1 MPHSPDR
8 KRRSRERILAAA
20 HRLFAARGYEAVSID
35 EVMAEAGLTRG
46 AFYAHFESK
55 AALYAEALLSGP
67 RRLHQAWRKKTGRR
81 EVASLE
87 ELVALYLSE
96 AHLERR
102 LGACPLAFFATDVAN
117 RDPRVRRVYTR
128 VYGLFNE
135 FVSQQLPKA
144 VDDDRVLA
152 ATALM
157 IGGVAVGRALDD
169 PALRRRLLAA
179 CRREVQRMLEGQGVA
194 G

>member
-1 MPHSPDR
+1 MPHPADR

-20 HRLFAARGYEAVSID
+20 HRLFTARGYDAVSID

-46 AFYAHFESK
+46 AFYAHFENK

-67 RRLHQAWRKKTGRR
+67 RRLHEAWREKTGRR
-81 EVASLE
+81 SVASLE
-87 ELVALYLSE
+87 ELVSLYLSE

-135 FVSQQLPKA
+135 FVQRQGQVAADS
-144 VDDDRVLA
+144 DRVLA

-169 PALRRRLLAA
+169 PSLRRRLLAA
-179 CRREVQRMLEGQGVA
+179 CRREVRRMLENDA
-194 G
+194 RAE